1 MLGGGGVGG
10 GGGVK
15 LWLKLNNF
23 KVHNICMTHLLALLL
38 KPFISGVVPLD
49 LLAIIRILAK
59 NGQFSIFQYNEALK
73 RLGFRSYES
82 SDKPCPVPVTYSK
95 KVTKLKGKAISHWV
109 HVRNWPLIIRN
120 IVKDQDDPVVNLG
133 LKLHE
138 IVERLTANEFLPYEI
153 DLLAEKVIQYFELRK
168 TLRVEYPN
176 IMPNPK
182 PKHHYLRKN
191 AFIIIYWGR

>member
-1 MLGGGGVGG
+1 
-10 GGGVK
+10 
-15 LWLKLNNF
+15 
-23 KVHNICMTHLLALLL
+23 
-38 KPFISGVVPLD
+38 LD

-59 NGQFSIFQYNEALK
+59 NGQFSVLQYNEALK
-73 RLGFRSYES
+73 KLEFRSHES
-82 SDKPCPVPVTYSK
+82 SDKPCPVPVSLSK

-109 HVRNWPLIIRN
+109 HMRNWPLIIRN
-120 IVKDQDDPVVNLG
+120 IVKDQDDPVFNLG

-153 DLLAEKVIQYFELRK
+153 DLLEEKVIQYFELRK

-191 AFIIIYWGR
+191 VFIII

>member
-1 MLGGGGVGG
+1 M
-10 GGGVK
+10 
-15 LWLKLNNF
+15 
-23 KVHNICMTHLLALLL
+23 
-38 KPFISGVVPLD
+38 
-49 LLAIIRILAK
+49 
-59 NGQFSIFQYNEALK
+59 
-73 RLGFRSYES
+73 
-82 SDKPCPVPVTYSK
+82 PVSLSK

-109 HVRNWPLIIRN
+109 HMRNWPLIIRN
-120 IVKDQDDPVVNLG
+120 IVKDQDDPVFNLG

-153 DLLAEKVIQYFELRK
+153 DLLEEKVIQYFELRK

-191 AFIIIYWGR
+191 VFIII